1 MKAISS
7 INGMVKA
14 GVFSTMLTG
23 AATLYASNPITK
35 DAQPNQTEVVSK
47 DGANALKAASM
58 AEIEQ
63 ASYPTE
69 HNIKLDETLRKYIQ
83 NDEDRKYINNILN
96 NAYKKYGTYLGSA
109 IVQHEIDFQQF
120 CTFVNKNSDILIK
133 KNINKSLGNSVKKI
147 GPELFKTLEGKEPI
161 IKAWANIIYNQK
173 LDQQLEFDKIPSAIE
188 VIDRLD
194 NMVEH
199 SDFLTNKDKKEYY
212 HYCIEYMQRKG
223 VAKNVREKSDV
234 IARKMYLLDRII
246 YERLL
251 KKLNVFSK
259 DQYRNDRA
267 VMNDYFISWI
277 HSVEPDTLY

>member
-1 MKAISS
+1 MKAVSS
-7 INGMVKA
+7 INDFIKVSA
-14 GVFSTMLTG
+14 LAAMLTG
-23 AATLYASNPITK
+23 ATTLYATNPITK
-35 DAQPNQTEVVSK
+35 DAQPNQTEV
-47 DGANALKAASM
+47 A
-58 AEIEQ
+58 Q

-120 CTFVNKNSDILIK
+120 YTFINKNPDILIK
-133 KNINKSLGNSVKKI
+133 KNINKKLGYYVKEI

-161 IKAWANIIYNQK
+161 IKAWANVIYNQK

-188 VIDRLD
+188 VIDRID

-212 HYCIEYMQRKG
+212 DYCIEYMQRKG

-234 IARKMYLLDRII
+234 IARRMYLVDRII
-246 YERLL
+246 YKRLL

-267 VMNDYFISWI
+267 TMYSYYISWM
-277 HSVEPDTLY
+277 HSVKPDILY